1 MFPDSLIKRFHRTS
15 FRNKLVLT
23 YVLLI
28 VIPVFSA
35 LFIYGTQLYRQTTTY
50 YEDIL
55 EQLNQRTNVT
65 IDDFFTNLA
74 RNSFFYLTDT
84 KLHNIMDKALPSSDK
99 QYLSDSN
106 YMQNAMEQFVLI
118 NGNIA
123 MIYVQAPN
131 GSLYGSKSDKANQLL
146 DTLKEIGREKLRESK
161 MYIHVP
167 KAFDMNRN
175 SGNQSISIVRY
186 LSDLNL
192 NNGREAYA
200 QIDIYYKSIENML
213 GGISVGDQKLRTIVL
228 AGDRV
233 IYNSDGRSRIQSAS
247 DNEELIAGLAKMKL
261 TQEGSIVSNL
271 RWNGE
276 HYMVSGSLNRVTGWT
291 VLQFIPSDR
300 ITNTFI
306 GNTVSY
312 ALFGI
317 LALIAALALAFFF
330 HRYFANPI
338 LKLSGAM
345 KMVDTG
351 NLHNV
356 TVKTDR
362 EDEIGRLIMS
372 YNVMIERLKS
382 SRASE
387 IAAGQ
392 QQKKAEL
399 KMLQAQINPHFLYN
413 TLNAIHSIS
422 ELHRIDTIS
431 TMTKSLSSL
440 YRYNIKYGDEVTV
453 AKELEQIDNYV
464 KIQQIRFLN
473 RFQVE
478 YRVDPEV
485 LSYKILKFLMQPII
499 ENSFYHGLEPKGGQ
513 GLLTLTIKRQG
524 QFLHIE
530 VKDNGAGIAPEKLAE
545 LTAMLEEDGAATG
558 EDADSGRHFGLR
570 NVHTRIKHFY
580 GDGYWM
586 RVHSREEEGTTIE
599 MNIPLSKEDE
609 RP

>member
-1 MFPDSLIKRFHRTS
+1 MNSLKR
-15 FRNKLVLT
+15 KWKI
-23 YVLLI
+23 YVI
-28 VIPVFSA
+28 QHSHTDIGYTQRQEKIEQYQVD
-35 LFIYGTQLYRQTTTY
+35 FIRQAVAVCNASHSGDRPEWEGFKWTCETFWAV
-50 YEDIL
+50 EKFL
-55 EQLNQRTNVT
+55 EQATEEE
-65 IDDFFTNLA
+65 
-74 RNSFFYLTDT
+74 
-84 KLHNIMDKALPSSDK
+84 K
-99 QYLSDSN
+99 
-106 YMQNAMEQFVLI
+106 EQFVSALRRGDIELSGSYLNMTELIDYELLGVMLAKAGKFAEPLGLQVRSAMTADI
-118 NGNIA
+118 NG
-123 MIYVQAPN
+123 YSWGYSQALADA
-131 GSLYGSKSDKANQLL
+131 GIEHLL
-146 DTLKEIGREKLRESK
+146 SCIHTHHGMFALGRKQYPFYWET
-161 MYIHVP
+161 P
-167 KAFDMNRN
+167 KGNR
-175 SGNQSISIVRY
+175 ILV
-186 LSDLNL
+186 
-192 NNGREAYA
+192 
-200 QIDIYYKSIENML
+200 
-213 GGISVGDQKLRTIVL
+213 
-228 AGDRV
+228 
-233 IYNSDGRSRIQSAS
+233 
-247 DNEELIAGLAKMKL
+247 
-261 TQEGSIVSNL
+261 
-271 RWNGE
+271 WNGE

-372 YNVMIERLKS
+372 YNAMIERLKS

>member
-1 MFPDSLIKRFHRTS
+1 VPTRSMIKRFHRTS

-35 LFIYGTQLYRQTTTY
+35 LFIYGTQLYRQTTSY

-55 EQLNQRTNVT
+55 EQLNRRTNVT

-74 RNSFFYLTDT
+74 RNSFFYMTDT
-84 KLHNIMDKALPSSDK
+84 KLRTIMDKSLPSSDR
-99 QYLSDSN
+99 QYVNDSN
-106 YMQNAMEQFVLI
+106 IMQTAMEQFVLI
-118 NGNIA
+118 NGNIST
-123 MIYVQAPN
+123 IYVQTPN

-146 DTLKEIGREKLRESK
+146 DTLEEIGKEKLK
-161 MYIHVP
+161 KLKLYIHVP

-200 QIDIYYKSIENML
+200 QIDVYYKAIENML
-213 GGISVGDQKLRTIVL
+213 GGISVEDQKLRTIVL

-233 IYNSDGRSRIQSAS
+233 IYDSDGRSRIKSAT
-247 DNEELIAGLAKMKL
+247 DNEELIAGLAKMNL
-261 TQEGSIVSNL
+261 TEDGNVVSNL
-271 RWNGE
+271 RWNGK
-276 HYMVSGSLNRVTGWT
+276 HYRISVSLNRVTGWT
-291 VLQFIPSDR
+291 IVQFIPSNQ
-300 ITNTFI
+300 ITGKFI
-306 GNTVSY
+306 GNTVNY

-317 LALIAALALAFFF
+317 VALIAALAFAFFF

-345 KMVDTG
+345 KIVDTG

-356 TVKTDR
+356 SVKTER
-362 EDEIGRLIMS
+362 EDEIGRLINS
-372 YNVMIERLKS
+372 YNAMIERLKS
-382 SRASE
+382 SRESE
-387 IAAGQ
+387 IAAGHL
-392 QQKKAEL
+392 QKKAEL

-413 TLNAIHSIS
+413 TLNVIHSIS
-422 ELHRIDTIS
+422 ELHRIEAIS

-440 YRYNIKYGDEVTV
+440 YRYNIKYGDEVTIE
-453 AKELEQIDNYV
+453 KELEQIDNYV

-478 YRVDPEV
+478 YRVEREV
-485 LSYKILKFLMQPII
+485 LQYRILKFLMQPII

-513 GLLTLTIKRQG
+513 GQLTLSIRRRG
-524 QFLHIE
+524 QSLHIE
-530 VKDNGAGIAPEKLAE
+530 IRDNGVGIAPDKLAE
-545 LTAMLEEDGAATG
+545 LTAMLEGDELAAG
-558 EDADSGRHFGLR
+558 EDSGRNFGLR

-580 GDGYWM
+580 GEDYWM
-586 RVHSREEEGTTIE
+586 KAYSREDEGTTIE
-599 MNIPLSKEDE
+599 MNIPLGKEDVQI
-609 RP
+609 